1 MELERVTQKE
11 DVPGYLS
18 IYKKNYNGLQA
29 VHQLD
34 ELEQNE
40 YHYDQKAKRDR
51 HFNLKKEGETKEVY
65 EFPLTSNQDYGWRPP
80 IDDLAPSHGMK
91 HTFDEKLAVTLKN
104 SSRNPNKK

>member
-1 MELERVTQKE
+1 M
-11 DVPGYLS
+11 S

-51 HFNLKKEGETKEVY
+51 HFHLKKESPTK
-65 EFPLTSNQDYGWRPP
+65 
-80 IDDLAPSHGMK
+80 
-91 HTFDEKLAVTLKN
+91 
-104 SSRNPNKK
+104 